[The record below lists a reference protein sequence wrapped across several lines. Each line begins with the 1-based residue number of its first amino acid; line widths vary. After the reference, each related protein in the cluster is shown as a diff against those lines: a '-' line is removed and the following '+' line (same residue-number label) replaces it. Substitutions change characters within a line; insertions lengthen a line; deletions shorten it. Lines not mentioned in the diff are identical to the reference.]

1 MQDRIEECLD
11 IHNNPYVNPDKEYS
25 KILTQVKQD
34 CIAVVEG
41 KKKPVDF
48 FSEGTTHYPVAESLL
63 QGYNQACEDIIK
75 ALSE

>member
-1 MQDRIEECLD
+1 MKDRIESIGEEHFAL
-11 IHNNPYVNPDKEYS
+11 NSSKEAVR
-25 KILTQVKQD
+25 KALTQVKQD